1 MANED
6 DSQQRKTVSNNLG
19 EELDKALKAAVVNT
33 FSA

>member
-19 EELDKALKAAVVNT
+19 EELDKAFKAAVVNT